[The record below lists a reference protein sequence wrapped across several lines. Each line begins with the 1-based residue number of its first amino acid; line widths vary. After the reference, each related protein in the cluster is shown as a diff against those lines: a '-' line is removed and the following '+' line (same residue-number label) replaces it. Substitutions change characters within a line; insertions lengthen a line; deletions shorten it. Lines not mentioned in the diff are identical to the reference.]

1 MSGFKTPET
10 RWGQSAWEI
19 AAVASERAKI
29 RRGANLRSWPGVCGM
44 LVQERAGDVDQCVVS
59 GGHCGAVVWCEVSVD
74 RVGVGRPSFSKLVLL
89 VRCCLAAARALCCG
103 SRTPQKPKSG
113 FLVPSPEAQCLSRGD
128 WIELRP
134 GRASTK
140 LAGLIR
146 SQGRGACRLAF
157 RAGGACLSKVFSS
170 SLPRT
175 SKFPKEK
182 SSDGSRTGG
191 DPSHLQQNSAVDRR
205 GSTRRG
211 NVSNPSAYAK

>member
-1 MSGFKTPET
+1 MRWCGVRFRSTGSESGD
-10 RWGQSAWEI
+10 RLSRSWCCSC
-19 AAVASERAKI
+19 AAVWRLPVLCAVEVEPPKSQKAASWFPVQKP
-29 RRGANLRSWPGVCGM
+29 SVC
-44 LVQERAGDVDQCVVS
+44 
-59 GGHCGAVVWCEVSVD
+59 
-74 RVGVGRPSFSKLVLL
+74 RVGIGLN
-89 VRCCLAAARALCCG
+89 CG
-103 SRTPQKPKSG
+103 
-113 FLVPSPEAQCLSRGD
+113 
-128 WIELRP
+128 P